1 MNFRNRPTDQ
11 TKSEKTIQNPI
22 TVDDHRPSR
31 MDAEAAVRTL
41 IRWAG
46 DDPEREGLLET
57 PKRVVRAYE
66 EFFSGYGQDPQ
77 KILSR
82 TFDEVEGYDEIILLR
97 DIRVES
103 HCEHHLVPIIGK
115 VHLAYLPSTKVVG
128 ISKLARLVD
137 VFAKRLQIQEKLTV
151 QIAQTLQNALQPR
164 GVAVVIESDH
174 ACMTT
179 RGVHKTGVKMVT
191 SQMLGLFKTDLEKR
205 KEFYTLAGLSG

>member
-11 TKSEKTIQNPI
+11 TKSDETIQNPI
-22 TVDDHRPSR
+22 TVDDSRPSR
-31 MDAEAAVRTL
+31 MEAEAAVRTL

-46 DDPEREGLLET
+46 DNPEREGLLET

-82 TFDEVEGYDEIILLR
+82 TFDEVEGYDDIILLR

-191 SQMLGLFKTDLEKR
+191 SRMLGLFKTDLEKR
-205 KEFYTLAGLSG
+205 KEFYTLAGLSV